1 MKPYLATIPVALA
14 VLLDISFAPTAS
26 LWGARASLTLAMVVV
41 WCVLRPRAEALTV
54 VTAAGLLLGVLGN
67 EPVGVALIALIPLML
82 LVEVADD
89 PIVEH
94 PLLSALVLTVIG
106 VISYLVAREV
116 LLAVVGARPTFAL
129 GSVRGLVITALL
141 TTAATALLYFPVA
154 LLSGRVGANARGR
167 RTDQPFARLGIK

>member
-1 MKPYLATIPVALA
+1 MKPYLATIPVGLA
-14 VLLDISFAPTAS
+14 VLLDLSFAPTAS

-67 EPVGVALIALIPLML
+67 EPVGVALLALIPLVI

-94 PLLSALVLTVIG
+94 PLPSALVLAVIG
-106 VISYLVAREV
+106 VISYLLVRE
-116 LLAVVGARPTFAL
+116 LALAVIGERATFAL
-129 GSVRGLVITALL
+129 GSVRGVLLTALL
-141 TTAATALLYFPVA
+141 TTGATALLYFPVA
-154 LLSGRVGANARGR
+154 LLSGRIGANARGR